1 MEQCGGSEVEAS
13 ESGFALPSNT
23 RSEWMRWEGLA
34 AGEISDL
41 FQKLWRVQDREL
53 GKTSIDVL
61 EVCPSSIAVQGPLE
75 PITPR
80 SVARA
85 GRDRLPCL

>member
-1 MEQCGGSEVEAS
+1 MKV
-13 ESGFALPSNT
+13 SGAGPLGVS
-23 RSEWMRWEGLA
+23 
-34 AGEISDL
+34 GEISDL

-61 EVCPSSIAVQGPLE
+61 EVCPSSIALQGPLE